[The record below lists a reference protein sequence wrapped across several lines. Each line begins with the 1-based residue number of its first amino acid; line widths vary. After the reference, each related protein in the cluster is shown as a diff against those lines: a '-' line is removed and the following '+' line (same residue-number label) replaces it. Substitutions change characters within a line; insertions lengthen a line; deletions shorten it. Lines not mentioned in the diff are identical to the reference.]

1 MPGRGPA
8 PKAPEQRRRRNN
20 PERGEWTDLPEV
32 DKPVL
37 PDLPKRKSSED
48 DPVGKWHA
56 RTRAAWVAWRKD
68 PATTQYGPAEIA
80 SAIELA
86 YVFDAAVRGKEKMS
100 EVRLREDR
108 LGLSSKGKRDLRWRA
123 PTETVA
129 ANDVP
134 DEEAK
139 PLTPVRRLRAV
150 G

>member
-1 MPGRGPA
+1 MPGHGPA
-8 PKAPEQRRRRNN
+8 PKAAEQRRRRNL
-20 PERGEWTDLPEV
+20 PERGEWTDLPDVE
-32 DKPVL
+32 KPIL
-37 PDLPKRKSSED
+37 PDLPKRKPSED

-56 RTRAAWVAWRKD
+56 RTRAAWSAWRKD
-68 PATTQYGPAEIA
+68 PATTQYGPAEVA

-86 YVFDAAVRGKEKMS
+86 WVFDAAVRGREKMS

-129 ANDVP
+129 Q
-134 DEEAK
+134 EEPAEQK
-139 PLTPVRRLRAV
+139 PLAPVRRLRAV